1 MSNPTPTQTIRR
13 AQRVIK
19 TLRIELR
26 KIDSQ
31 PLGPGSDEAWNK
43 LQEITE
49 WKEEISYA
57 RETKQFSLLEG
68 LLTQRTEWLAEHHNE
83 C

>member
-1 MSNPTPTQTIRR
+1 MSNTPTQTIRR

-26 KIDSQ
+26 KIDAQ
-31 PLGPGSDEAWNK
+31 PLGPGSDEAWEK
-43 LQEITE
+43 LQQIIE

-57 RETKQFSLLEG
+57 RETKSFSLLEG
-68 LLTQRTEWLAEHHNE
+68 LLQQRADWLAEHRAENN
-83 C
+83 